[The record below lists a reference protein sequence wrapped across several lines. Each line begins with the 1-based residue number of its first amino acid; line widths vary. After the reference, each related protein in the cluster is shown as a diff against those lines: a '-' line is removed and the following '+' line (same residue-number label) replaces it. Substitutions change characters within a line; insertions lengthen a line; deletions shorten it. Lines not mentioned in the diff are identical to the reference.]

1 VVNERASA
9 AQGLVIVMV
18 KVAELAV
25 VAVLSSVPYTL
36 IVWVPTSLI
45 SVVLIVKVNVPA
57 V

>member
-1 VVNERASA
+1 
-9 AQGLVIVMV
+9 LVIVIV

-36 IVWVPTSLI
+36 IVWVPTSLML
-45 SVVLIVKVNVPA
+45 VVLIEKVDVPA

>member
-1 VVNERASA
+1 MVNDRASA
-9 AQGLVIVMV
+9 AQGLMIVIV

-36 IVWVPTSLI
+36 IVWVPTSLM
-45 SVVLIVKVNVPA
+45 SVVLIEKVDVPA

>member
-1 VVNERASA
+1 MVNDRASA
-9 AQGLVIVMV
+9 AQGLVIVIV

-36 IVWVPTSLI
+36 IVWVPTSLM
-45 SVVLIVKVNVPA
+45 SVVLIEKVDVPA